1 MSAFEP
7 FAKGFTKG
15 FTKGHTKGHP
25 KGHRNAT
32 GEWDT
37 CDSRAGRERSIL
49 ATLMGLQS
57 MERRLERM
65 VEGVFTR
72 RTRGSIRPI
81 ELGRRL
87 VREMDDN
94 RNVDVKGRRI
104 VPNDF
109 TVLLS
114 ATDHNGFNDIEDAL
128 ITELAEAAREYA
140 REESYHFMGPV
151 IVRLMVDNNLK
162 TGRFG
167 VVAQLKQAA
176 GGLGAGS
183 LVLPSGKRVT
193 LGENATTVGRLPEC
207 TISINDTN
215 VSRNHAEIRTGTKAY
230 IAVDLGSTNGTMIN
244 GVRIV
249 GEQRLNDGDIVSFGS
264 THVRFEA
271 S

>member
-1 MSAFEP
+1 
-7 FAKGFTKG
+7 
-15 FTKGHTKGHP
+15 
-25 KGHRNAT
+25 
-32 GEWDT
+32 
-37 CDSRAGRERSIL
+37 
-49 ATLMGLQS
+49 MGLQS
-57 MERRLERM
+57 IERRLERM
-65 VEGVFTR
+65 VDGVFSR
-72 RTRGSIRPI
+72 RRRGSIRPI

-94 RNVDVKGRRI
+94 RSVDVKGRRI

-114 ATDHNGFNDIEDAL
+114 PTDHASFSDIEDAL
-128 ITELAEAAREYA
+128 TTELGEAAREYA

-151 IVRLMVDNNLK
+151 LVKLMVDNNLK
-162 TGRFG
+162 PGRFG
-167 VVAQLKQAA
+167 ISSQLKQAA

-183 LVLPSGKRVT
+183 LVLPSGERVA
-193 LGENATTVGRLPEC
+193 LGEHVTTVGRLPES

-215 VSRNHAEIRTGTKAY
+215 VSRNHAEIRTGSAAY
-230 IAVDLGSTNGTMIN
+230 VAVDLGSTNGTMVN

-249 GEQRLNDGDIVSFGS
+249 GEQRLNDGDIISFGS

>member
-1 MSAFEP
+1 
-7 FAKGFTKG
+7 
-15 FTKGHTKGHP
+15 
-25 KGHRNAT
+25 
-32 GEWDT
+32 
-37 CDSRAGRERSIL
+37 
-49 ATLMGLQS
+49 
-57 MERRLERM
+57 M
-65 VEGVFTR
+65 VDGVFSR
-72 RTRGSIRPI
+72 RRRGSIRPI

-94 RNVDVKGRRI
+94 RSVDVKGRRI

-114 ATDHNGFNDIEDAL
+114 PTDHAGFSDIEDAL
-128 ITELAEAAREYA
+128 TTELGEAAREYA

-151 IVRLMVDNNLK
+151 LVKLMVDNNLK
-162 TGRFG
+162 PGRFG
-167 VVAQLKQAA
+167 ISSQLKQAA

-183 LVLPSGKRVT
+183 LVLPSGERVA
-193 LGENATTVGRLPEC
+193 LGEHVTTVGRLPES

-215 VSRNHAEIRTGTKAY
+215 VSRNHAEIRTGSAAY
-230 IAVDLGSTNGTMIN
+230 VAVDLGSTNGTMVN

-249 GEQRLNDGDIVSFGS
+249 GEQRLNDGDIISFGS